1 MFTARIP
8 RANTSLTSST
18 VKSIDLRKIPGI
30 DGISDIS
37 FSPSTMN
44 IGNIKS
50 AGLKLVS
57 LTKDR
62 ILSLVRNLLPLC
74 NGNILIYD
82 L

>member
-8 RANTSLTSST
+8 KANNSFNSST
-18 VKSIDLRKIPGI
+18 VKSNVRRKIPGI
-30 DGISDIS
+30 EGISTLV
-37 FSPSTMN
+37 FSPSMIN

-57 LTKDR
+57 RTK
-62 ILSLVRNLLPLC
+62 LLIDSFTLKRRPLC
-74 NGNILIYD
+74 IGNILFYD